1 MSKIYLLDDH
11 PLVREGLRSLLEAA
25 GHSVIG
31 EASDTKNGLQEILA
45 LDPDILLLDLTL
57 NNSSGL
63 VVLIELRRQTAL
75 RTRTI
80 MLTMSAEARHV
91 AEAMRS
97 GASGYVL
104 KGATSHELLKAI
116 RVVHDGGTYL
126 SPQIADFGVST
137 FEAVSPQTHDTEA
150 GDPWATLSMRE
161 RQILELVVRGQ
172 TSVAIATFL
181 HLSPKTVET
190 YRSRLMTKLGV
201 NNVTGLVRHAV
212 RYGLVDTDAV

>member
-11 PLVREGLRSLLEAA
+11 PLVREGLTSLLDAA

-31 EASDTKNGLQEILA
+31 EASDGQEGLLEIPA
-45 LDPDILLLDLTL
+45 LEPDILLLDLTL

-63 VVLIELRRQTAL
+63 VVLIELQRQAAL

-80 MLTMSAEARHV
+80 VLTMSAQARHV

-104 KGATSHELLKAI
+104 KGSTSHELLRAI
-116 RVVHDGGTYL
+116 RVVHNGGTYL
-126 SPQIADFGVST
+126 SPEIAAFGEPPPEPAAPQAH
-137 FEAVSPQTHDTEA
+137 EAET

-172 TSVAIATFL
+172 TSNAIAAFL

-201 NNVTGLVRHAV
+201 NNVTGLVRHAL
-212 RYGLVDTDAV
+212 RHGLVDIDV